1 MRLNE
6 AEKEAP
12 PLSADAQPPAARS
25 TRLAQE
31 PAAEK
36 RSYGRPRPG
45 WVGPRW
51 KTKNDGQPEN
61 HNHKRYCARR
71 MSWHPKKSGKK
82 KARGKKTVPNC
93 LFTET
98 HPGRRRAGPPDDD
111 GGILAKCRPCVS
123 VSGPNFA
130 RKYALCSKFQNL
142 QDNRAAKPETTMQQ
156 KWQKIQN

>member
-12 PLSADAQPPAARS
+12 PFSADAQPPAARS

-36 RSYGRPRPG
+36 RSCGRPRPG

-61 HNHKRYCARR
+61 HNHKRYCALR

-82 KARGKKTVPNC
+82 KARGKKTAPKWHFSRSLLFGSRVKKRVPPKRG
-93 LFTET
+93 T
-98 HPGRRRAGPPDDD
+98 GPH
-111 GGILAKCRPCVS
+111 RCVNTS
-123 VSGPNFA
+123 PPIPTKSYSGPRA
-130 RKYALCSKFQNL
+130 SKEDKRNTPTHL
-142 QDNRAAKPETTMQQ
+142 RGSEKLVRTYV
-156 KWQKIQN
+156 

>member
-12 PLSADAQPPAARS
+12 PFSADAQPPAARS
-25 TRLAQE
+25 TRFAQE

-36 RSYGRPRPG
+36 RSCGRPRPG

-61 HNHKRYCARR
+61 HNHKRYCALR
-71 MSWHPKKSGKK
+71 MSWPPKKSGKRK
-82 KARGKKTVPNC
+82 RAGKRRHQ
-93 LFTET
+93 LAFFTET

-111 GGILAKCRPCVS
+111 NRISANCHLSADVS
-123 VSGPNFA
+123 VPNLV
-130 RKYALCSKFQNL
+130 RKYACGGNFQTLPNKP
-142 QDNRAAKPETTMQQ
+142 AATPKPTLQQ
-156 KWQKIQN
+156 KKK